1 MKVLWSSYMMRNLR
15 AEYKGFNAK
24 QMCYVFCLLFTF
36 LFTSHLAIAHTYDNE
51 EHIAYEYCQHCAQ
64 YTPFDNN
71 NCGSTVSQKLL
82 RKQPPSP
89 ILFLRDLH
97 PSSFFTKIEIRGPPR
112 I

>member
-1 MKVLWSSYMMRNLR
+1 MTNEHYSKYKETIKKVARRNYRKRVAWL
-15 AEYKGFNAK
+15 NN
-24 QMCYVFCLLFTF
+24 
-36 LFTSHLAIAHTYDNE
+36 HLAD
-51 EHIAYEYCQHCAQ
+51 EYCQHCAQ